1 MSFPICGA
9 VPTKS
14 SVLAPQSI
22 LHVLPG
28 LWCSANEIIDA
39 TKRGNRARF
48 INHCCDPNCET
59 QKWVVNG
66 ETCICIFALKD
77 ILAGEELTYHYHLV
91 WHGSKRIR

>member
-1 MSFPICGA
+1 M
-9 VPTKS
+9 
-14 SVLAPQSI
+14 LAPQSI
-22 LHVLPG
+22 ASVLPD

-91 WHGSKRIR
+91 WHGSKRVR